1 MGFEKREV
9 LLILGVVFLMVGVL
23 PFVAPVYA
31 VTIAVTVYLGM
42 RLFVKKRKQQ
52 IQKVVGEG
60 ICAVCGSKILQK
72 SCPVCDDSH
81 PGQDR

>member
-9 LLILGVVFLMVGVL
+9 LLIVGVIFLMVGMI

-31 VTIAVTVYLGM
+31 MLVAAAVYLGM

-52 IQKVVGEG
+52 IQKDIGEG
-60 ICAVCGSKILQK
+60 VCAVCGSKISQK
-72 SCPVCDDSH
+72 QCPLCDK
-81 PGQDR
+81 PEPEKGA